1 MTVMHDGDHLT
12 AEIRRSSL
20 GIMTLGNDPIEE
32 LAAGAELHDE
42 VDRVAVLVGAL
53 ELDDVAVTGQ
63 MMHDLHLA
71 PDVLHVIVVDELPSG
86 DGFAGELLLGLFVS
100 HEVGDAELTA
110 AELAAEG
117 VGGPDVLHGLPEDP
131 AGAGGGGGW
140 RCLWFGRGGSGRGG
154 IWREHLN
161 EAVGGAV
168 GPGIG
173 MGFAGGAAAAAHFE
187 SVKEGSWDR
196 ERPKDW

>member
-1 MTVMHDGDHLT
+1 M
-12 AEIRRSSL
+12 
-20 GIMTLGNDPIEE
+20 
-32 LAAGAELHDE
+32 
-42 VDRVAVLVGAL
+42 AVLVRAL
-53 ELDDVAVTGQ
+53 ELDDVAMTGQ

-110 AELAAEG
+110 SELAAEG

-131 AGAGGGGGW
+131 ADAGGGGGW
-140 RCLWFGRGGSGRGG
+140 RCLWFGRGGAGRGG
-154 IWREHLN
+154 IWREDLN

-168 GPGIG
+168 GPGMG
-173 MGFAGGAAAAAHFE
+173 MGFASGAAAAAHFE
-187 SVKEGSWDR
+187 SVNGGPTTDLR
-196 ERPKDW
+196 TGKDWYYSVSWSSRGSCMCLQVGGMSEITIVDCMLR